1 MNNELSPKMAVT
13 KENDMTPKIDGF
25 FSTLSTVT
33 DNHRHRNAY
42 NRTMTC
48 TEGTIDIETK
58 TY

>member
-1 MNNELSPKMAVT
+1 MAVT

-48 TEGTIDIETK
+48 TEGTIEIETK